1 MATVQAEVER
11 TAGEFIGEGTQYTLT
26 EPSNGNCNFMAFP
39 EAATRKYAALN
50 TPQFEATKNCGR
62 CAEVKCIDDR
72 CTAEAKAKS
81 EVVYIV
87 DQCPGCAHG
96 DLDLSPDVFLAVT
109 GLKSHRLKVQW
120 RFVDCPVQGNVK
132 YCLKN
137 GSNEFWAAIQPTNVV
152 AGIRSVEVNGQP
164 TKMVDSAYYFL
175 LDGQSSVKT
184 DLGNLKITLT
194 SVNGEKIEDTVS
206 LSKGGCVEGKS
217 QFRRGNPQVS
227 ADLAEPKATSA
238 APSPSPSATA
248 APPLSPPVSIAS
260 EAPTPTEAAPSPTP
274 TKSLR
279 SASAP
284 VEFPSTPAA
293 TDAGPLPVSSESP
306 VVQAGNVIRSASTRS
321 DTGTPATTPALL
333 VLLVLAGV
341 AMLALGVIA
350 AVVKLRQRHER
361 KGSRGSDVSSASELP
376 QLVVATRSYSTL
388 STPSQRADIALL

>member
-11 TAGEFIGEGTQYTLT
+11 TTGEFIGEGTQYTLT

-137 GSNEFWAAIQPTNVV
+137 GSNEFWTAIQPTNVV
-152 AGIRSVEVNGQP
+152 AGIRSVEVNGQR

-217 QFRRGNPQVS
+217 QFRRGSPQVS

-238 APSPSPSATA
+238 APS
-248 APPLSPPVSIAS
+248 PVSIAS

-284 VEFPSTPAA
+284 VEFPSTPVA
-293 TDAGPLPVSSESP
+293 TDAEPLPVSSEPP

-321 DTGTPATTPALL
+321 DTGSPATTPALL

-376 QLVVATRSYSTL
+376 QLVVATRSYSSM